1 MNIVSSKLI
10 QSSRE
15 SFAWWGGT
23 AQAVL
28 SQVVPTDHQWC
39 PKTQSLPT
47 WIVLNTSI
55 WDFLGRMMSQEQERT
70 WDRGS

>member
-1 MNIVSSKLI
+1 MNIVSSKVI

-28 SQVVPTDHQWC
+28 SQVIPTDHQCC
-39 PKTQSLPT
+39 PKTQSLST

-55 WDFLGRMMSQEQERT
+55 WDSLGRMMSQEQERT
-70 WDRGS
+70 WDRER

>member
-1 MNIVSSKLI
+1 MNIVSSKVI

-15 SFAWWGGT
+15 AFAWWGGT

-28 SQVVPTDHQWC
+28 LQEIPTDNQWC

-55 WDFLGRMMSQEQERT
+55 WDFLGRMMSQGQERT